1 MLREN
6 RPARRPREHLPRCFD
21 MHSHSRLT
29 PLVAAIVAFGFAGAT
44 AVVTS
49 PSAVGEEMASGVQ
62 RVPVTVSFAR
72 NVYKAT
78 VMVSVGNLRAV
89 PIAIDTGSVGLRLF
103 AFAGVGSKDSGTT
116 CSDKQTSVLFSNP
129 PRIGYHGV
137 LCTGYVH
144 IGSATTQQAIP
155 FELER
160 SAFCPDTNPDCR
172 LASNDPARKAAA
184 GTYGVLGVGIARDTG
199 LPSPFRMMGGPVPDA
214 FSLTLS
220 TSRGE
225 VAFGVTAPA
234 GATIF
239 PAAAS
244 GNGTLGLPVWAKP
257 TSCLIID
264 GRLSTTCISTT
275 FDTGD
280 PAGFIHTPV
289 PVPGLPVLAGNVTPG
304 TRIGFAPQGQSN
316 PATTFVAGAETVRIA
331 VAQLPALVNAGIHV
345 FFDHTFTYDGT
356 HGTIAVSDN
365 PQR

>member
-1 MLREN
+1 MQN
-6 RPARRPREHLPRCFD
+6 
-21 MHSHSRLT
+21 HSRVTGLFAA
-29 PLVAAIVAFGFAGAT
+29 VAAFGFAAAT
-44 AVVTS
+44 AIFTS
-49 PSAVGEEMASGVQ
+49 PSAKGEEAVVEVQ
-62 RVPVTVSFAR
+62 RVPVTVTFAH

-103 AFAGVGSKDSGTT
+103 AIPGVGRKGSGTT
-116 CSDKQTSVLFSNP
+116 CSDEQTTVLFSNP

-137 LCTGYVH
+137 PCTGYVH
-144 IGSATTQQAIP
+144 VGSATTLQPIP

-160 SAFCPDTNPDCR
+160 SAFCPDANPDCR
-172 LASNDPARKAAA
+172 LAGNDPARKAAT

-199 LPSPFRMMGGPVPDA
+199 LPSPFRDMGGPVPDA
-214 FSLTLS
+214 FSLALS
-220 TSRGE
+220 TSGGE

-239 PAAAS
+239 PASAA
-244 GNGTLGLPVWAKP
+244 GAGALGLPVWAKP

-264 GRLSTTCISTT
+264 GRLSTTCMPTT

-280 PAGFIHTPV
+280 PAGFIHSPD
-289 PVPGLPVLAGNVTPG
+289 PVPGLPVRAGDVTPG
-304 TRIGFAPQGQSN
+304 TRIGLAPQGQSDS
-316 PATTFVAGAETVRIA
+316 ATTLVAGAETVRIA

-365 PQR
+365 TRR